1 MRKGANLS
9 NIMDEITHE
18 FGIYKHGN
26 NAAKQDNM
34 PVSETK
40 KERKNG
46 NKNVQE

>member
-9 NIMDEITHE
+9 NIMNEITHE
-18 FGIYKHGN
+18 FGIYKHN
-26 NAAKQDNM
+26 NTAKQDNM

-46 NKNVQE
+46 NKDVQE